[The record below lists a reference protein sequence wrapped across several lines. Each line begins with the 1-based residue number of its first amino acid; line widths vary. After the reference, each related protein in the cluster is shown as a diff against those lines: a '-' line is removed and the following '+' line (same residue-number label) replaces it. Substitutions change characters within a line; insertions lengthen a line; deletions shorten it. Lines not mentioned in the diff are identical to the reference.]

1 MERLAEA
8 LRQLGHAKEAGE
20 AAVAALALARSLA
33 RAGRTRERVALIRHQ
48 LPLLSFLTV
57 PMLRAEWDWNNLR
70 GDPEF
75 KALLADPKNSAP
87 L

>member
-48 LPLLSFLTV
+48 LPS
-57 PMLRAEWDWNNLR
+57 
-70 GDPEF
+70 
-75 KALLADPKNSAP
+75 SAS
-87 L
+87 